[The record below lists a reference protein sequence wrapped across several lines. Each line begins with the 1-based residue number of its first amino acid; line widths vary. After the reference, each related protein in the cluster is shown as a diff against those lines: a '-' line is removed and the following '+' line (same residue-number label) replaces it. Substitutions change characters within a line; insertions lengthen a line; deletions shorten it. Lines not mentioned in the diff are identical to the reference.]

1 MRAQT
6 AFPALAAALS
16 ILAGCAATT
25 SPDPRTMSFPAVKF
39 DPPEHRRLVQ
49 PNGTVLYL
57 LEDHEVPLVNI
68 QVLVRTGSVLDP
80 VDKPGLAEMTGRVMR
95 TGGTADHRPD
105 RLNEKLEDMGAL
117 LETSIGREAGHA
129 SLSVLTSDLEEGV
142 GLLAAVLRTPLFAE
156 EEVARA
162 ARRKIEQLRRS
173 NDDPDTIAFRE
184 LRAVLYGDDPRGR
197 TPEPEDI
204 SALIRSDLAAF
215 HRRYFH
221 PDRII
226 VGVTGDFVEGS
237 FLRLWER
244 EFGDWEPAGGEPGP
258 LPVPRS
264 TPPTAVYLASRDF
277 PQTTIALAQFA
288 PPLGSPDYFSFLL
301 MNYILGGAGF
311 NSRLTGEIRSNRGL
325 AYSVGSSY
333 RGGVGYGVLAAWCK
347 TGPGTAPEALG
358 LMVDVMDRVRRE
370 GVTGEELE
378 WAKESIVNSL
388 IFSIDGPAE
397 VLSRRM
403 SHEYDGLPP
412 DFLERY
418 PDLIG
423 AVTAADVGRAAAGY
437 LRPESAPVVV
447 VGRNEGQR
455 EAFADF
461 GETVVVPLRE
471 Y

>member
-1 MRAQT
+1 MRARR

-16 ILAGCAATT
+16 ILAGCAAAT
-25 SPDPRTMSFPAVKF
+25 SPHPRTMRFPAVKF

-49 PNGTVLYL
+49 TNGMVLYL
-57 LEDHEVPLVNI
+57 LEDHEVPLVNLR
-68 QVLVRTGSVLDP
+68 VLVRTGAVLDP
-80 VDKPGLAEMTGRVMR
+80 ADKIGLAEMTGRVMR
-95 TGGTADHRPD
+95 TGGTADHPPG
-105 RLNEKLEDMGAL
+105 RLNEKLEDMGAI
-117 LETSIGREAGHA
+117 LETSVGREAGHA
-129 SLSVLTSDLEEGV
+129 SLSVLSSDLEAGV
-142 GLLAAVLRTPLFAE
+142 GLLAAVLRTPRFAG

-204 SALIRSDLAAF
+204 SALTRDDLAAF

-226 VGVTGDFVEGS
+226 VGVSGDFEEGA

-244 EFGDWEPAGGEPGP
+244 EFGDWDPAGGEPEP

-264 TPPTAVYLASRDF
+264 TPPPAIYLASRDF

-333 RGGVGYGVLAAWCK
+333 RGGIGYGVLTAWCK

-370 GVTGEELE
+370 GVTVEELA
-378 WAKESIVNSL
+378 WAKESIINSL

-397 VLSRRM
+397 VVARRM

-412 DFLERY
+412 DFLERF
-418 PDLIG
+418 PDLIR
-423 AVTAADVGRAAAGY
+423 AVTAADVGRTAAGY

-455 EAFADF
+455 EAFAGF
-461 GETVVVPLRE
+461 GETVDVPLRE